1 MRIELHHANLCTED
15 VAAMDA
21 SYRGVLGS
29 RPEPSLDE
37 NRVTGEGCAG
47 EVLGRGY
54 RPMPTIACNQWKPS
68 S

>member
-1 MRIELHHANLCTED
+1 MRIKLHHVNLCTKD

-21 SYRGVLGS
+21 FYRGVLGS

-37 NRVTGEGCAG
+37 NRVTGEGYAG
-47 EVLGRGY
+47 KVLGRGY
-54 RPMPTIACNQWKPS
+54 RPTPTIACIRWKPS